1 MTTKRWVQTTLFLAF
16 TTLISIGGFNYF
28 LDPLWCFKHKNF
40 LQSHREGFNERQQ
53 KINLIHFGNLNFQ
66 GVILGSSRVTVHDSK
81 TFLPLKIFNLAADGM
96 TPYEFQDY
104 VEFAKTKNGSK
115 IDTIFLGLDL
125 SAIGP
130 KINENDIHT
139 YINTS
144 YAPLYRY
151 KTLITY
157 DTTSIS
163 IKNLRNTLFNRY
175 KKRFK
180 TYNEEHIAHSHEIAP
195 DKVNHIINEHL
206 KLIQNDTLKY
216 DRNNYIKA
224 LKTLRKNN
232 PSAKFIAFT
241 TPLPDPVL
249 KVLLSKKSNRD
260 IYYQWLNDITTIFGN
275 IHHFCYSNLVSQ
287 NYSSTFIDP
296 AHYTSD
302 VGNCINLKIQGEP
315 CKGAIFNDFGLI
327 LNESNISQLRI
338 NSFNR

>member
-1 MTTKRWVQTTLFLAF
+1 MTTKKWVQTTLFLAF
-16 TTLISIGGFNYF
+16 SSLISIGGFNYF
-28 LDPLWCFKHKNF
+28 IDPLWCFEHKNF

-66 GVILGSSRVTVHDSK
+66 GVILGSSRVTVHNSQAL
-81 TFLPLKIFNLAADGM
+81 LPLKIFNLAADGM

-125 SAIGP
+125 LTIGP
-130 KINENDIHT
+130 KINETDCNT
-139 YINTS
+139 YIKAS

-151 KTLITY
+151 KSLITY
-157 DTTSIS
+157 DSTTVS

-180 TYNEEHIAHSHEIAP
+180 TYDQNHIALTHPIKP
-195 DKVNHIINEHL
+195 DKVNEKVNTYL
-206 KLIQNDTLKY
+206 TLIQNDTLKY
-216 DRNNYIKA
+216 DRNNYMKA
-224 LKTLRKNN
+224 LKSLIKNN
-232 PSAKFIAFT
+232 PSVKFIVFT

-249 KVLLSKKSNRD
+249 KVLLNKKSNRD

-275 IHHFCYSNLVSQ
+275 IHHFCYSNPVSK
-287 NYSSTFIDP
+287 NYPTTFVDQG
-296 AHYTSD
+296 HYTSEI
-302 VGNCINLKIQGEP
+302 GNCINTKIKGER
-315 CKGAIFNDFGLI
+315 CGGTLFNDFGIVLDK
-327 LNESNISQLRI
+327 NNISQFTA